1 MPNSNDDGPESYS
14 VVTPAVVPARMPQ
27 FATAEYAHLPATET
41 CTMCGRLLSESYYRV
56 QEKKICSACAERVQ
70 ETFPRDNHGAF
81 SRALLLGVG
90 AAVVGLAVYA
100 GFTIV
105 THIYLGYLAL
115 GVGWLVAKSMMKGSG
130 GVGGRRYQVA
140 AVLLTYAA
148 ISLAEV
154 PILIYHLLQT
164 SDLQVLRR
172 TKQGVAL
179 DLAQICSATRLPP
192 SRALES
198 IRHLA
203 ELGLVRSESDSADR
217 TMVRYR
223 KQVADDLI
231 GGGE

>member
-56 QEKKICSACAERVQ
+56 QEKKICNACAERVQ
-70 ETFPRDNHGAF
+70 ETFPRDNHATF

-154 PILIYHLLQT
+154 PILIYHLLQNPKVHVG
-164 SDLQVLRR
+164 LAEVVLRFWPR
-172 TKQGVAL
+172 LLWFGIASPFLELRQPMQGLLGLFILSIGLRIAWRMTQARGVAL
-179 DLAQICSATRLPP
+179 DGPFP
-192 SRALES
+192 
-198 IRHLA
+198 
-203 ELGLVRSESDSADR
+203 
-217 TMVRYR
+217 
-223 KQVADDLI
+223 VA
-231 GGGE
+231 